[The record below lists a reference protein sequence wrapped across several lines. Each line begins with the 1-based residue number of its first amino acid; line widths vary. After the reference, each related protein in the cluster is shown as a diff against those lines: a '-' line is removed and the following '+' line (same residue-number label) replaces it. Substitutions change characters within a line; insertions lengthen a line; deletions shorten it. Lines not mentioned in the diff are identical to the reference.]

1 MNKVYIRLYGGL
13 NKLVSLKFQNKVE
26 YDFLL
31 PTTVKDIIESMGIP
45 HTEVSLI
52 LLDNHSVGW
61 DTKVKN
67 NSRISFFP
75 FFYSFDVSKLSK
87 VYVTPKKLK
96 FICDVHLG
104 KLAKYL
110 RILGF
115 DCLYRNNLSDEE
127 IINTGVKEKRIIL
140 TMDRGILK
148 NGKVKFGALISNKK
162 LKEQL
167 IELND
172 RFQIYSKA
180 KILSRCII
188 CNKKLIKVNRKKA
201 SERFNYLKDKYY
213 KDFLYCKECK
223 RIYYKG
229 SHYKKMLNF
238 LENLL

>member
-1 MNKVYIRLYGGL
+1 MNKVYIRLYGNL
-13 NKLVSLKFQNKVE
+13 NKLVSSKFQNEFE
-26 YDFLL
+26 YNFLL
-31 PTTVKDIIESMGIP
+31 PTTVKDIIESLGIP
-45 HTEVSLI
+45 HTEISLI
-52 LLDNHSVGW
+52 LLDGHSVGW
-61 DTKVKN
+61 NAKIKN

-75 FFYSFDVSKLSK
+75 FFHSFDISKLSM
-87 VYVTPKKLK
+87 VYIIPKKLK

-148 NGKVKFGALISNKK
+148 NSRVKYGALIVNKK
-162 LKEQL
+162 LKDQL

-172 RFQIYSKA
+172 RFEIYSKA

-201 SERFNYLKDKYY
+201 SEKFKYLEDRHY
-213 KDFLYCKECK
+213 KEFLYCKECK